1 MATAAVAVA
10 AFVLL
15 PTNADFPYLRTTGK
29 VFPPEHPI
37 IMHLEMVVERNRIMI
52 DGQDQ
57 LIIRQQ
63 RIQHSEYT
71 GMPFNARNLA
81 HVELENMIFNN
92 SHSLA
97 FFYAGLQGRVQLLL
111 YRGTLPYLCPGF
123 VVL

>member
-1 MATAAVAVA
+1 MTTTAVAVA

-15 PTNADFPYLRTTGK
+15 PANADFPYLRTTGK

-57 LIIRQQ
+57 LVIRKQG
-63 RIQHSEYT
+63 IQHSEYT
-71 GMPFNARNLA
+71 GMPFHARNLA

-97 FFYAGLQGRVQLLL
+97 FFNASCGSRMQRKLHRRILKHRRV
-111 YRGTLPYLCPGF
+111 GF

>member
-1 MATAAVAVA
+1 MTTTAVAVA
-10 AFVLL
+10 TFVFL
-15 PTNADFPYLRTTGK
+15 PANADFPNLRTTGK

-37 IMHLEMVVERNRIMI
+37 IMHFEMVIERNRIMV

-57 LIIRQQ
+57 LIIRKQ

-71 GMPFNARNLA
+71 GMPFHARNFA
-81 HVELENMIFNN
+81 HVELENMLFNN

-97 FFYAGLQGRVQLLL
+97 FFNAGWRGRMQPGLHRRILKHQ
-111 YRGTLPYLCPGF
+111 RIGF